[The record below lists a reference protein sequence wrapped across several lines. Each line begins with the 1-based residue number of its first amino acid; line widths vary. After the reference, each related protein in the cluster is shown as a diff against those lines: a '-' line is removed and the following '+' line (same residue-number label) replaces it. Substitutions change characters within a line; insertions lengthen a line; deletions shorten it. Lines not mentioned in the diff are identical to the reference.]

1 MGNEIYGQSE
11 NKYQK
16 EENKKVSEK
25 TSIID
30 SEINIIKKNDLLI
43 NDKVEKKLD
52 NNEDDIQN
60 VIIKEIQNINSTL
73 ISLKEKNNKRKRK
86 TNEYY
91 ERNNFYPSNN
101 YIINEMEHEYIK
113 KKEKIFKN
121 NIKNEIKNIF
131 IKPILEELEKKN
143 KEISEIKV
151 LFEKLNKSMLDN
163 KENLEKEMNSK
174 IGNIE
179 KKNDI
184 LSEQFKNHNQDIAKI
199 INKYDN
205 NFNNLNKNIENI
217 KSNIKNLQIENKKET
232 ENLQNKFSSEI
243 NKLKL
248 DINSEINIKDKKFNS
263 KLEDINKIC
272 TKNRAEIEELKEK
285 IKKFEEVQKNLK
297 ILDENKT
304 RKLKELDEKIK
315 SNKEKTDDAL
325 KEIDLIN
332 QNSKKNMQN
341 VVNESL
347 KKFNNLFQK
356 SFAINKYKSQKELK
370 LKLFQEKNLAQ
381 VGLNNIGNNCY
392 QNSVLQILKNIPKF
406 IYNFYLIEKNSDE
419 FLLSLKKLFLTLSF
433 SKKNSFNPKE
443 FKTLLGNEN
452 KRFAGNNQYDSTIFY
467 ASLLNIIQKKI
478 NRPKNNSKVPLNM
491 KQYENQSIEEKF
503 KIWKEN
509 YLSKNQTFIIDYFYI
524 YYSNEFQCNS
534 CKHKSHSFQCC
545 NYLDFPIVSTKG
557 NVNSLEKCF
566 ENYQIMKFIGDCSEC
581 HEEQLYQH
589 YILLELPP
597 VLIINLKRAG
607 ETMAYFNDI
616 DIPDHLEMDKLIK
629 YKNNSSIYELRGF
642 IKHSGDENFG
652 HNYAFCKN
660 MFDDLWYEYNDS
672 YCSPINGKPSL
683 DKIFLLCYVKVG
695 SDIQDIYYLNETMKK
710 IDEDNNFNDFKKTYF
725 K

>member
-1 MGNEIYGQSE
+1 MGNEIYC
-11 NKYQK
+11 QK
-16 EENKKVSEK
+16 EDKNQKKENKKSSEYL
-25 TSIID
+25 SIID
-30 SEINIIKKNDLLI
+30 SEKNIIKENNLLI
-43 NDKVEKKLD
+43 DDKMGKKI
-52 NNEDDIQN
+52 NYNEDNFQN
-60 VIIKEIQNINSTL
+60 IIIKEIQDINSTL
-73 ISLKEKNNKRKRK
+73 ISLKEKNNNKKRNI
-86 TNEYY
+86 NEYY

-121 NIKNEIKNIF
+121 NIKNEIKNNF
-131 IKPILEELEKKN
+131 VKPIMDELEKKN
-143 KEISEIKV
+143 KEISEIKI
-151 LFEKLNKSMLDN
+151 LFEKLNNSILDN
-163 KENLEKEMNSK
+163 KNKLEKEMNLK
-174 IGNIE
+174 IENIE

-184 LSEQFKNHNQDIAKI
+184 LSEQFKNYNQDITKI

-205 NFNNLNKNIENI
+205 NFNNINKNIDNI
-217 KSNIKNLQIENKKET
+217 NTNIKNVQIDNKKEIK
-232 ENLQNKFSSEI
+232 NLQNKFSNEI

-248 DINSEINIKDKKFNS
+248 DINTDINLKDEKLNL

-272 TKNRAEIEELKEK
+272 IKNKTEIKELKEK
-285 IKKFEEVQKNLK
+285 IKNFEEIQKNLK
-297 ILDENKT
+297 IMDENKT
-304 RKLKELDEKIK
+304 KKLKELDEKIK
-315 SNKEKTDDAL
+315 INKDKIDNAL
-325 KEIDLIN
+325 KEIDLIK
-332 QNSKKNMQN
+332 QNSKKNIQN
-341 VVNESL
+341 IVNESF
-347 KKFNNLFQK
+347 KKFNNIFQK

-419 FLLSLKKLFLTLSF
+419 FLLSLKKLFLTISF
-433 SKKNSFNPKE
+433 SKKNSYNPKE

-467 ASLLNIIQKKI
+467 TSLLNIIQKKI
-478 NRPKNNSKVPLNM
+478 NRQKNNKLGLNM
-491 KQYENQSIEEKF
+491 KQYENKNIDEKF
-503 KIWKEN
+503 KIWKDN

-524 YYSNEFQCNS
+524 YYSNEFQCDS
-534 CKHKSHSFQCC
+534 CKHKSHNFQCC

-557 NVNSLEKCF
+557 NVSSLEKCF
-566 ENYQIMKFIGDCSEC
+566 ENYQMTQFIGECSEC
-581 HEEQLYQH
+581 HGDTLYQH

-607 ETMAYFNDI
+607 ETEAYFNEI
-616 DIPDHLEMDKLIK
+616 DIPDNLEMDKLIK

-672 YCSPINGKPSL
+672 YCSPINGKPSM
-683 DKIFLLCYVKVG
+683 DKIFLLCYFKVG
-695 SDIQDIYYLNETMKK
+695 SDIQDIHYLNEIMKK
-710 IDEDNNFNDFKKTYF
+710 IDEDNNFNEFKKSYF